1 MKNLIAKIGMFSFGL
16 VLIIISCETQNETFD
31 QFTKDGE
38 TIYIGTP
45 DTVIVVPLGVDQSR
59 FYVTVN
65 ADPKISKGKILDLD
79 KNAVHEFNVDRSSL
93 VDNTLQ
99 FDLNLDEGDYSYKVV
114 LEDDNGNSSI
124 QKEVTFRVYGE
135 KYQATLLSR
144 SVTQARATSENV
156 TLQFSDP
163 LDGLISSIL
172 SYEDADGAMQQMDLP
187 NNVSEV
193 VIDSYK
199 LGGLIGV
206 SGSYKPTENAI
217 EEFQSNSLE
226 SNFPSS
232 FALDYNLISA
242 LKLPFDA
249 TDGCYGSTYER
260 LTNGATGE
268 FWHSCEGDTDNAD
281 KYPFVMSFDLG
292 VTAQLRGFRLDE
304 RSGCCGDRSP
314 AAYQI
319 WATNDLG
326 QGDTADIDAGP
337 IADWETDAAAKGWVK
352 LLDVTNNANPTFEVE
367 IPEVA
372 THYRYVRVVA
382 ISSIGGGTTAN
393 FDEFT
398 FAASSIE

>member
-1 MKNLIAKIGMFSFGL
+1 MKNLITKIGMFSFGL
-16 VLIIISCETQNETFD
+16 ALLIIGCETQTETFD

-38 TIYIGTP
+38 TVYIGTP

-59 FYVTVN
+59 FFVTVN

-124 QKEVTFRVYGE
+124 QKEVSFRVYGA
-135 KYQATLLSR
+135 KYQATLLNR
-144 SVTQARATSENV
+144 AVTQMRATSENV

-163 LDGLISSIL
+163 LEGLLSSIL
-172 SYEDADGAMQQMDLP
+172 SYEDADGVMQQMDLP
-187 NNVSEV
+187 NDVTEV

-199 LGGLIGV
+199 LGGTISI

-217 EEFQSNSLE
+217 EEFQSNPLE
-226 SNFPSS
+226 GTFPSS
-232 FALDYNLISA
+232 FALDYSLISA

-249 TDGCYGSTYER
+249 TDGCHGSSYER

-268 FWHSCEGDTDNAD
+268 FWHSCDSPEDE
-281 KYPFVMSFDLG
+281 YPWVMSFDLG

-319 WATNDLG
+319 WGTNDLS
-326 QGDTADIDAGP
+326 QGDTADIDAGT
-337 IADWETDAAAKGWVK
+337 IADWEADAVAKGWVK
-352 LLDVTNNANPTFEVE
+352 LLDVTDNTSPTFEVE
-367 IPEVA
+367 IPEA
-372 THYRYVRVVA
+372 PTNYRYVRVVG
-382 ISSIGGGTTAN
+382 ISSIGGGVTAN